1 MEEITHEILDLALRG
16 LCDLSSPTGDWIW
29 ATVVRVPDL
38 NH

>member
-16 LCDLSSPTGDWIW
+16 LCDLSSPTGDWIR
-29 ATVVRVPDL
+29 AAAVRMPDR